1 MPVISKICRVRS
13 RAQTLVQLFL
23 LIPILFLAAC
33 VSTPFNSDGVSLDQS
48 PRDAMEGKISVGE
61 RVIWGGVIVGS
72 SNTASGSEIEFL
84 SYPLDYL
91 QRPDQG
97 FHSAGPVLVKTV
109 EYLETTDFTP
119 GRRITVSG
127 QFGGLTGVKV
137 GESSRQS
144 PVLETQAGGIH
155 LWTASEYFNSTAVNV
170 GIAISL

>member
-1 MPVISKICRVRS
+1 
-13 RAQTLVQLFL
+13 
-23 LIPILFLAAC
+23 
-33 VSTPFNSDGVSLDQS
+33 
-48 PRDAMEGKISVGE
+48 MEGKVSVGE
-61 RVIWGGVIVGS
+61 RVIWGGVVVS
-72 SNTASGSEIEFL
+72 SNNTASGSEIQLL

-97 FHSAGPVLVKTV
+97 YNSAGTVLVKTT

-127 QFGGLTGVKV
+127 QFAGMASTQV
-137 GESSRQS
+137 GEGARQS
-144 PVLETQAGGIH
+144 PVLETQSGGIH